1 MSEESER
8 REKVGRIENECR
20 KRMKVERKTMKE
32 MSSSL
37 LKWLILKREKR

>member
-8 REKVGRIENECR
+8 REKVGRIKNECR